1 MMLLDD
7 KVLKGDIE
15 DMNVFNSVTQLSTSM
30 GKKLYTVRPVDF
42 VGLWKIIVGWQ
53 KVIVGY

>member
-42 VGLWKIIVGWQ
+42 VGL
-53 KVIVGY
+53 